1 MNRTMKAVVYHSKD
15 HIALEDRPVP
25 TLQQPDDAIVRVT
38 LSTICSSDLHIMHG
52 TVPRAKEGVILG
64 HEFVGVVEQVGTGVT
79 RFQPGDR
86 VSVSVESFCGECFA
100 LVLLELSG
108 VRV

>member
-52 TVPRAKEGVILG
+52 TVPRAKKGVIL
-64 HEFVGVVEQVGTGVT
+64 
-79 RFQPGDR
+79 
-86 VSVSVESFCGECFA
+86 
-100 LVLLELSG
+100 
-108 VRV
+108 